1 MDGSPKEGTIDFES
15 TAVRHITAAVLDSGM
30 HKARME
36 LARTLLE
43 WQAANAALATAKDAE
58 ASAENV
64 LASAIKQWEVET
76 RPIATWFGPKERKPS
91 AETEARKAEASKDRD
106 VATKTRTD
114 AAATLA
120 AKLARI
126 EELRKVVPAAGGTQ

>member
-15 TAVRHITAAVLDSGM
+15 TAVCHIAAAVLDSDM

-43 WQAANAALATAKDAE
+43 WQAATTALAVAERAE
-58 ASAENV
+58 ASAETV
-64 LASAIKQWEVET
+64 LASARADWQVET
-76 RPIATWFGPKERKPS
+76 RWFWSYPS
-91 AETEARKAEASKDRD
+91 AETEARKAAASKDRD
-106 VATKTRTD
+106 VATKTRKD

>member
-15 TAVRHITAAVLDSGM
+15 TAVRLIAAAVLDSET

-43 WQAANAALATAKDAE
+43 WQAATTALAVAERAE
-58 ASAENV
+58 ASAETV
-64 LASAIKQWEVET
+64 LASAIKQWELEFT
-76 RPIATWFGPKERKPS
+76 PPGGWFGPKERKPS

-106 VATKTRTD
+106 VATKTRKD